1 MKNRS
6 LISAI
11 ITIMTGLAALSAL
24 ASCTDIIVIECMYPQ
39 TAVPAPS
46 PDQDDDNG
54 SSDDGSGSGLGNNL
68 IGFHASVESLNIA
81 TRAMSPISVS
91 TKVMIYAYHGST
103 SDATSTSAVARGSY
117 TAQQTGTLTGD
128 SGYKMMLTNGN
139 FDFYAVSTNTS
150 DIPPV
155 FSNGISSALSNGVDY
170 LWWNVDN
177 YDVAGAQ
184 VTVPIVFNHSATQV
198 SFEIDN
204 GEGMYVHDIV
214 SATITVSKPG
224 ATMDLSTGVIPAATE
239 YAGTPAQM
247 GINGLKLQYTMLPL
261 KTDEPMKLTLQIHA
275 NGEPDAKQ
283 YEVDVPLPDGELKA
297 GNSYRFKAVINAD
310 NVTFPQVG
318 VSDWVDVDETGNP
331 LYPH

>member
-1 MKNRS
+1 MKNKS

-11 ITIMTGLAALSAL
+11 ITSAAGLTALSGMAG
-24 ASCTDIIVIECMYPQ
+24 CTDIIVIECMHPQ
-39 TAVPAPS
+39 AIVPAPDT
-46 PDQDDDNG
+46 DQDDNG
-54 SSDDGSGSGLGNNL
+54 GSDSGSGLGSNL

-81 TRAMSPISVS
+81 TKSMSPISAD

-103 SDATSTSAVARGSY
+103 DEATSTSAVARGSY

-128 SGYKMMLTNGN
+128 SGYKMMLSNGN

-150 DIPPV
+150 AVPPV
-155 FSNGISSALSNGVDY
+155 FSNGISSGLSNGVDY

-198 SFEIDN
+198 SFEIDH
-204 GEGMYVHDIV
+204 GEGMYVQEIV

-224 ATMDLSTGVIPAATE
+224 AAMDLSTGVIPAATE
-239 YAGTPAQM
+239 YAESPAQM

-261 KTDEPMKLTLQIHA
+261 KSEDPMKLTIQLKA
-275 NGEPDAKQ
+275 NGEPDVKT
-283 YEVDVPLPDGELKA
+283 YEVDVDLPDGELKA
-297 GNSYRFKAVINAD
+297 GNSYKFRAVINAD

-318 VSDWVDVDETGNP
+318 VSDWVDVDETGKP